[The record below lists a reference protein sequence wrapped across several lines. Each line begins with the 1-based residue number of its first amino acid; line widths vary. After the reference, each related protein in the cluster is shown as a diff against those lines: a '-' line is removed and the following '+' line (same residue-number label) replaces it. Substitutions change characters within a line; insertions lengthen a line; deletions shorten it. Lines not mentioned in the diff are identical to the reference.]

1 MDFDLTEEQKLIQ
14 QTARRLAKEVVA
26 PRADEIDE
34 TGQYPFDVFDAFKE
48 LGLLGIG
55 LPVEYG
61 GSGAG
66 VLALALAIE
75 EVAKYCCAS
84 GLILQLT
91 MLPTQ
96 PIMVG
101 GTEEQKQRWVRP
113 VAEGSMKAAFCLTE
127 PEAGSDAANVKTYGV
142 RDGDEYVLNGEKIYI
157 SGGTVAD
164 YVTVFAKTDR
174 NAGSRGV
181 SAFIVPTDSPGFSI
195 SRTDRKMGVHG
206 VPTAHISFQD
216 CRIPAENLVGL
227 EENNGFH
234 HVMLGLNRLRPLV
247 GARGLGLAEGAMSYA
262 LNYARERQAFGAPI
276 TELQA
281 VQFMFADMAIAIET
295 ARMAVYKGAWMVDQ
309 GRYQREDTAYLAF
322 SKTIASE
329 VAVKVSSDALQVLGA
344 QGYMRDHPLERHYRD
359 ARQFMIVEGTSQIQ
373 RVMISRAILSGD
385 LNYGY

>member
-1 MDFDLTEEQKLIQ
+1 MDFELGEEQRLIQ
-14 QTARRLAKEVVA
+14 QAARRIAREVVA

-34 TGQYPFDVFDAFKE
+34 TGIYPEDIFEAFKE
-48 LGLLGIG
+48 VGLLGVG
-55 LPVEYG
+55 HPEEYG

-84 GLILQLT
+84 GLILQLS

-101 GTEEQKQRWVRP
+101 GSEEQKQKWVRP
-113 VAEGSMKAAFCLTE
+113 VAEGNMKAAFCLTE
-127 PEAGSDAANVKTYGV
+127 PEAGSDAANVKTYAV

-174 NAGSRGV
+174 DAGSRGV
-181 SAFIVPTDSPGFSI
+181 SAFVVPTDSPGFSI
-195 SRTDRKMGVHG
+195 TRTDRKMGVHG

-216 CRIPAENLVGL
+216 ARIPAENLIGG
-227 EENNGFH
+227 EENKGFY

-262 LNYARERQAFGAPI
+262 LNYARERKAFGAPI

-281 VQFMFADMAIAIET
+281 IQFMFADMAIAIES
-295 ARMAVYKGAWMVDQ
+295 ARMAVYRGAWMVDQ
-309 GRYQREDTAYLAF
+309 GRYQREDTAYLAL

-329 VAVKVSSDALQVLGA
+329 VAVKVSSDAIQVLGA

-373 RVMISRAILSGD
+373 RVMISRAILNGD
-385 LNYGY
+385 LNYEY

>member
-1 MDFDLTEEQKLIQ
+1 MDFDLTEEQTLIQ
-14 QTARRLAKEVVA
+14 QTARRIAREVVA
-26 PRADEIDE
+26 PRAAEIDE
-34 TGQYPFDVFDAFKE
+34 TGVYPHDVFEAFKE
-48 LGLLGIG
+48 VGLLGIAH
-55 LPVEYG
+55 PVEYG

-75 EVAKYCCAS
+75 EIAKYCCAS
-84 GLILQLT
+84 GLILQLS

-101 GTEEQKQRWVRP
+101 GTEEQKQKWVRP
-113 VAEGSMKAAFCLTE
+113 VAEGNMKAAFCLTE
-127 PEAGSDAANVKTYGV
+127 PEVGSDAANVRTYAV
-142 RDGDEYVLNGEKIYI
+142 KDGDEYVLNGEKVYI

-181 SAFIVPTDSPGFSI
+181 SAFVVPTDSPGFSI

-216 CRIPAENLVGL
+216 ARIPAENLVGG
-227 EENNGFH
+227 EENQGFY

-262 LNYARERQAFGAPI
+262 LNYARERKAFGSAI
-276 TELQA
+276 VDFQA
-281 VQFMFADMAIAIET
+281 IQFMFAEMAMSIET

-309 GRYQREDTAYLAF
+309 GRYQREDTPYLAL
-322 SKTIASE
+322 SKTIPSE
-329 VAVKVSSDALQVLGA
+329 VAVKVSSDALQILGA
-344 QGYMRDHPLERHYRD
+344 QGYMMDHPLERHYRD

-373 RVMISRAILSGD
+373 RVMISRAVLNGD
-385 LNYGY
+385 LNYD